1 MNETPSKKLTKIPQH
16 VAIIMDGN
24 GRWARQQNLS
34 RIDGH
39 KKGSEVARKI
49 VSKCSDL
56 GISYLTLYAFS
67 SENWRRSPN
76 EVSGLMELLQH
87 YLETE
92 AESLNNDNVRLR
104 IIGERQMLPN
114 NILRLV
120 ETVELM
126 TKDNTG
132 ITLIMA
138 LSYGSHAEITHAA
151 KAVAQKVQ
159 DHRLTLEEI
168 TDEVISQHLYTHDIP
183 DPDVLIRTSGEQRIS
198 NYLLWQL
205 AYTELVFV
213 DTYWPDFTPEEF
225 VQTLIEYQ
233 ERERRF
239 GTAA

>member
-1 MNETPSKKLTKIPQH
+1 MTEIHSKQLTKIPQH

-56 GISYLTLYAFS
+56 GISFLTLYAFS

-120 ETVELM
+120 EAVELM

-151 KAVAQKVQ
+151 KAVAQKVR
-159 DHRLTLEEI
+159 DHCLTLEEI

-225 VQTLIEYQ
+225 VQTLLEYQ